1 MAKFQN
7 KYRIESIR
15 LKGWDYR
22 HTGAYFITICTHNR
36 VHHFGECRDGKM
48 KLSTMGLIVQGCWY
62 EIPRL
67 NDQVRLGEFVVMP
80 NHVHGILMLVD
91 GDEIGN
97 GNEIAVETL
106 NFNVS
111 TDDTPVD
118 DNNNNEY
125 FKNITPK
132 PGSVSR
138 IIQQFKRAATYHLKC
153 TFPDAEFAWQER
165 FHDHIIRSEESFVR
179 ISNYI
184 INNPLNWDE
193 DMFFL
198 QE

>member
-91 GDEIGN
+91 GNEIGN
-97 GNEIAVETL
+97 GNEIAM
-106 NFNVS
+106 
-111 TDDTPVD
+111 D

-198 QE
+198 

>member
-1 MAKFQN
+1 M
-7 KYRIESIR
+7 IVVII
-15 LKGWDYR
+15 
-22 HTGAYFITICTHNR
+22 TG
-36 VHHFGECRDGKM
+36 G
-48 KLSTMGLIVQGCWY
+48 
-62 EIPRL
+62 
-67 NDQVRLGEFVVMP
+67 
-80 NHVHGILMLVD
+80 
-91 GDEIGN
+91 
-97 GNEIAVETL
+97 VETL